1 MEGTGPCA
9 NRPEGHDRAI
19 DPIMDAP
26 GISPQHLIG
35 VMDAGLAS
43 LPGRQTSGYD
53 RTAQAII
60 TAGKR
65 PDVDGHPDLP
75 Q

>member
-1 MEGTGPCA
+1 
-9 NRPEGHDRAI
+9 
-19 DPIMDAP
+19 MDAP

-43 LPGRQTSGYD
+43 LPGRHASGYD

-60 TAGKR
+60 AAGKR
-65 PDVDGHPDLP
+65 RMWTAILIRPNDGHEPT
-75 Q
+75 

>member
-1 MEGTGPCA
+1 
-9 NRPEGHDRAI
+9 
-19 DPIMDAP
+19 MDAP
-26 GISPQHLIG
+26 GISPQHLTG

-43 LPGRQTSGYD
+43 LPGRHTSGYD

-60 TAGKR
+60 AAGQR
-65 PDVDGHPDLP
+65 PDVDGYPDLP